1 MHVDTFTIFSIFHI
15 IFSWT
20 DVTISFFCIF
30 RRENI
35 FHIINRNIK
44 KPIYHTYNIDSM
56 WLTCG
61 SSVNAGVI
69 INFSSYNAVP
79 ISSSSIKK
87 RGLVKEA
94 YIYILRFKRRQKSI
108 FYSSILIQKILY

>member
-1 MHVDTFTIFSIFHI
+1 
-15 IFSWT
+15 
-20 DVTISFFCIF
+20 
-30 RRENI
+30 
-35 FHIINRNIK
+35 
-44 KPIYHTYNIDSM
+44 M

-94 YIYILRFKRRQKSI
+94 YIYILQFKRRQRRVY
-108 FYSSILIQKILY
+108 FTAVY